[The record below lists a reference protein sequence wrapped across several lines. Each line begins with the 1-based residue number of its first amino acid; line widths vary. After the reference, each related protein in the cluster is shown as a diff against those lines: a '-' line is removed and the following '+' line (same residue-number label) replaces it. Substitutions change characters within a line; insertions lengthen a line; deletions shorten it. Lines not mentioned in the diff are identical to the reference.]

1 MKKGNI
7 IGAFIFVI
15 VLAVTILVYMV
26 SVSSDE
32 SSENMPANVPAVVK
46 PETKA
51 QDKAVVDV
59 YWDATSSM
67 AGYATISNGN
77 LYKNLPDNLEDVAS
91 SLGDVHFFRFGKEIT
106 PLQGR
111 EHRNFSN
118 PGYHTELVTSVHNVV
133 SNADPEH
140 VSVIVT
146 DLYEDAAD
154 LGNISKK
161 IREKYFSNHEA
172 VAIIGIRNPF
182 DGTIYDIGLSA
193 NKINYNSGNDASKY
207 RPFYLLILGP
217 ENNVAAFLQKW
228 KNRNVDGFDIQYVML
243 TENIIG
249 KSTNLANMKLLA
261 EDTQN
266 LLRNEVLP
274 IQDDR
279 IKQYVLDS
287 MDDEAVLAAEFT
299 YKPGLGSCTFD
310 IDNLKYE
317 TKVMYSEN
325 GEWLPVDTGKNV
337 SIELQEK
344 EDDKYQVTVKF
355 LPRDVLEKGKINFL
369 HIELIPG
376 DDGLKLPDWISS
388 WTLPNINLDAA
399 SFDGTKTVN
408 FNRFVENLKDEVMGS
423 QPVIV
428 NMDMVINAKEGW

>member
-91 SLGDVHFFRFGKEIT
+91 SLGEVHFFKFGKEIT
-106 PLQGR
+106 PLQDR

-154 LGNISKK
+154 LGNISKN

-193 NKINYNSGNDASKY
+193 NKINYNSGNDASVSNTK
-207 RPFYLLILGP
+207 G
-217 ENNVAAFLQKW
+217 ETAKDV
-228 KNRNVDGFDIQYVML
+228 
-243 TENIIG
+243 
-249 KSTNLANMKLLA
+249 
-261 EDTQN
+261 
-266 LLRNEVLP
+266 VL
-274 IQDDR
+274 
-279 IKQYVLDS
+279 
-287 MDDEAVLAAEFT
+287 
-299 YKPGLGSCTFD
+299 
-310 IDNLKYE
+310 
-317 TKVMYSEN
+317 
-325 GEWLPVDTGKNV
+325 
-337 SIELQEK
+337 
-344 EDDKYQVTVKF
+344 
-355 LPRDVLEKGKINFL
+355 
-369 HIELIPG
+369 
-376 DDGLKLPDWISS
+376 
-388 WTLPNINLDAA
+388 
-399 SFDGTKTVN
+399 
-408 FNRFVENLKDEVMGS
+408 
-423 QPVIV
+423 
-428 NMDMVINAKEGW
+428 